1 MSIHRVPPGHDGQA
15 QGIFPRSRAR
25 TRSSPRHSGLASV
38 LARITSTAAPSS
50 CATLGVIDY
59 YAPDMES
66 GSEDPADP
74 DKTMRIMTIM
84 RADEY

>member
-1 MSIHRVPPGHDGQA
+1 
-15 QGIFPRSRAR
+15 
-25 TRSSPRHSGLASV
+25 